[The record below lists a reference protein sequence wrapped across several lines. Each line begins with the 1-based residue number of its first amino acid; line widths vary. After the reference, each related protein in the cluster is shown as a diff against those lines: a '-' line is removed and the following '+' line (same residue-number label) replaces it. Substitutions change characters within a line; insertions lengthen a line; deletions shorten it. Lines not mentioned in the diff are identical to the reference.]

1 MVVKSDGTVWFT
13 DPPYGILTDYEG
25 YKADSEIGAN
35 YVYRLDPESRRLSV
49 VADDFDK
56 PNGLAF
62 SPDESILYIADTGL
76 SHNVDG
82 PHHIRA
88 FSVKGGDTLTGGE
101 VFADVNPGVA
111 DGFRLDTGG
120 NVWTSAGDGI
130 HCYAPDG
137 TLLGK
142 ILIPEKV
149 SNCVFG
155 GARRNRLFVTAT
167 TSLYAVYLNAR
178 GVQTP

>member
-1 MVVKSDGTVWFT
+1 MKSDSTVWFT

-35 YVYRLDPESRRLSV
+35 HVYRFDPASGQLSI
-49 VADDFDK
+49 ASDDFDK

-62 SPDESILYIADTGL
+62 SPDESVLYISDTGL
-76 SHNVDG
+76 SHNVEG

-88 FSVKGGDTLTGGE
+88 FTVDDGGKLQGGE
-101 VFADVNPGVA
+101 VFAEISPGVS
-111 DGFRLDTGG
+111 DGFRLDTEG
-120 NVWTSAGDGI
+120 NIWTSAGDGI

-137 TLLGK
+137 TMLGK

-149 SNCVFG
+149 STAHSAAP
-155 GARRNRLFVTAT
+155 GATGYSSPRPHRYMR
-167 TSLYAVYLNAR
+167 SM
-178 GVQTP
+178 